1 LSIGWAVAGVLASTV
16 PATAKPVMRKAER
29 PFIASALR
37 VHLVR
42 AARRHAAHLRDIV
55 VKGESPLASAIMA
68 AAAFAFIAP
77 LVALVI
83 VLALAA
89 AHYAT

>member
-1 LSIGWAVAGVLASTV
+1 
-16 PATAKPVMRKAER
+16 
-29 PFIASALR
+29 
-37 VHLVR
+37 
-42 AARRHAAHLRDIV
+42 
-55 VKGESPLASAIMA
+55 MA